1 MSLPPLTHHE
11 IIRLVEPFT
20 RRGRH
25 LDLGASDRMARSL
38 CFKPVPH
45 PASAGL
51 PALTETLR
59 LDNPAAGRFRMTRML
74 SCPDGLAA
82 ILTAEGADAE
92 TMLAQFHGIGPESQL
107 RAVQGAVLARE
118 HRLEG
123 EVDRPCLS
131 LTRAVAAIGALRL
144 AVKMPA
150 VRGMPAELELSAATD
165 TSDLP
170 EDLLAVLGWRWSRLI
185 RTGSLWRATLRL
197 RGDGEMRSR
206 DAEARLD
213 AAVLHLAATL
223 TEAPAGFHRRHRLA
237 RWGVFARRGLPLLA
251 IIALIAGGVAI
262 PSLDLAQDSVV
273 RMLIFNSPPLLMI
286 VIFGM
291 REVPRIEIPPM
302 PRASTAPGWNIAA
315 TCGDALPAAAI
326 EKALPCTAIR

>member
-20 RRGRH
+20 RRGRQV
-25 LDLGASDRMARSL
+25 DLGASDRMARSL
-38 CFKPVPH
+38 RFKPVFH
-45 PASAGL
+45 PAGAGL
-51 PALTETLR
+51 PVLTETLQ
-59 LDNPAAGRFRMTRML
+59 LDNPSAGRVRLTRTL
-74 SCPDGLAA
+74 ACPDGLAA
-82 ILTAEGADAE
+82 ILVAEGAQAG
-92 TMLAQFHGIGPESQL
+92 MLLAQFDGIAPDSQL
-107 RAVQGAVLARE
+107 RAVQGAVVACE

-123 EVDRPCLS
+123 AADRPRLL
-131 LTRAVAAIGALRL
+131 LTRAVAAIGTLRL

-150 VRGMPAELELSAATD
+150 VRGMPAELELSAAAD
-165 TSDLP
+165 ISDLP

-185 RTGSLWRATLRL
+185 RAGSLWRASLRL

-213 AAVLHLAATL
+213 TAVLHLGETL
-223 TEAPAGFHRRHRLA
+223 ARAPAWFHRRHRLA

-262 PSLDLAQDSVV
+262 PSLDLAQDSVL
-273 RMLIFNSPPLLMI
+273 RMLIFNSPPLLML

-291 REVPRIEIPPM
+291 REVPRIEIPPL

-315 TCGDALPAAAI
+315 AGGDAVPAAAI
-326 EKALPCTAIR
+326 EEALPCTAIR